1 MKTIDDLLRTTVEM
15 GGSDLH
21 VKVGSPPLVRV
32 RGELTPLAMEP
43 LSAAQAKELSYAD
56 LSRAQRT
63 RFEEEL
69 ELDFA
74 YSLPNISRFRGN
86 LFSQRGQVQSV
97 FRVIPLQVRTMEE
110 LHLPP
115 VCEKFVNQPRGL
127 VLVTG
132 PAGSGK
138 STTQAAMIDYINR
151 HCPLHIVT
159 IEDPIEFIHTDQKA
173 LINQRELGRDTHS
186 FAAALKHVMRQ
197 DPDVI
202 LVGEM
207 RDLETIALA
216 ITAAETGHLVFG
228 TLHTTDAVQTIDRV
242 VDVFPPH
249 QQQQIRMQLSVNLVG
264 VVSQTLVRTKD
275 GLGQVAAFET
285 LVGISSVR
293 SMIREAKT
301 HQITSLLQT
310 GMKHGM
316 MTLDQSLANLVKGGL
331 VDYESAQARAQNPVE
346 FKSQCGGADPSAAS
360 APSHAPG
367 QVPSHAPSHAPDTAG
382 GFHDVSAS
390 GPPHADPPPPPAPR
404 PPLPPPTPHRT
415 LFGIKRP

>member
-1 MKTIDDLLRTTVEM
+1 MKTIDELLRAAVTM
-15 GGSDLH
+15 DGSDLH
-21 VKVGSPPLVRV
+21 IKVGCPPLVRV
-32 RGELTPLAMEP
+32 RGELMPLGEDP
-43 LSAAQAKELSYAD
+43 LTALQAKELSYSD
-56 LSRAQRT
+56 LTRAQQK
-63 RFEEEL
+63 RFETDL

-74 YSLPNISRFRGN
+74 YDLPDVARFRGN
-86 LFSQRGQVQSV
+86 LFLQRGHVQSV
-97 FRVIPLQVRTMEE
+97 FRIVPLKVRTMED

-115 VCEKFVNQPRGL
+115 VCRHFTEQPRGL

-138 STTQAAMIDYINR
+138 STTLAAMIDHINS

-159 IEDPIEFIHTDQKA
+159 IEDPIEFIHTDRKA

-242 VDVFPPH
+242 IDVFPPF

-275 GLGQVAAFET
+275 DTGRVAAFET
-285 LVGISSVR
+285 LVGVSSVR

-310 GMKHGM
+310 GMKQGM
-316 MTLDQSLANLVKGGL
+316 ITMDQSLANLVKKGL
-331 VDYESAQARAQNPVE
+331 VSHESALERAQNVHEFTTLCADGGGLAAPV
-346 FKSQCGGADPSAAS
+346 GHPSAATPTGPVS
-360 APSHAPG
+360 PS
-367 QVPSHAPSHAPDTAG
+367 
-382 GFHDVSAS
+382 
-390 GPPHADPPPPPAPR
+390 PAPR
-404 PPLPPPTPHRT
+404 PPAAPPPAPHKP
-415 LFGIKRP
+415 LFGFKRP

>member
-1 MKTIDDLLRTTVEM
+1 MKTIDDLLRTTVAL
-15 GGSDLH
+15 GASDLH
-21 VKVGSPPLVRV
+21 IKVGSPPLVRV
-32 RGELTPLAMEP
+32 RGELTPLEMEP
-43 LSAAQAKELSYAD
+43 LTPAQAKELSYAD
-56 LSRAQRT
+56 LTKTQRA
-63 RFEEEL
+63 RFEEDM

-74 YSLPNISRFRGN
+74 YALPDVARFRGN
-86 LFSQRGQVQSV
+86 LFLQRGQVQSV
-97 FRVIPLQVRTMEE
+97 FRVIPLAVQTMED

-115 VCEKFVNQPRGL
+115 ICRAFVNQPRGL

-132 PAGSGK
+132 PAGAGK
-138 STTQAAMIDYINR
+138 STTQAAMIDHINT
-151 HCPLHIVT
+151 HCPLHIMT
-159 IEDPIEFIHTDQKA
+159 IEDPIEFVHTDRKA

-242 VDVFPPH
+242 IDVFPPH

-264 VVSQTLVRTKD
+264 VVSQTLVKTKD
-275 GLGQVAAFET
+275 GTGRVAAFET
-285 LVGISSVR
+285 LAGISSIR
-293 SMIREAKT
+293 NMIREAKT

-316 MTLDQSLANLVKGGL
+316 MTLDQSLAGLVRKGV
-331 VDYESAQARAQNPVE
+331 VDYESALGRAQDPAE
-346 FKSQCGGADPSAAS
+346 FKMQCGGGDPSAAAPPAGQAPGS
-360 APSHAPG
+360 AP
-367 QVPSHAPSHAPDTAG
+367 
-382 GFHDVSAS
+382 GFHDVSA
-390 GPPHADPPPPPAPR
+390 PDPAHKDPAPKGPPPPAAPR
-404 PPLPPPTPHRT
+404 PPAPPPPTPHRS

>member
-1 MKTIDDLLRTTVEM
+1 MKTIDELLRTTVEM

-21 VKVGSPPLVRV
+21 IKVGSPPLVRV
-32 RGELTPLAMEP
+32 RGELTPLEMEP
-43 LSAAQAKELSYAD
+43 LTSAQSKELSYAD
-56 LSRAQRT
+56 LTKTQRA
-63 RFEEEL
+63 RFEEDM

-74 YSLPNISRFRGN
+74 YALPGVARFRGN
-86 LFSQRGQVQSV
+86 LFQQRGHVQSV
-97 FRVIPLQVRTMEE
+97 FRVIPLHVQSMEE
-110 LHLPP
+110 LRLPP
-115 VCEKFVNQPRGL
+115 ICTAFVNQPRGL

-138 STTQAAMIDYINR
+138 STTLAAMIGYING
-151 HCPLHIVT
+151 HCPLHIMT
-159 IEDPIEFIHTDQKA
+159 IEDPIEFVHTDQKA

-202 LVGEM
+202 MVGEM

-216 ITAAETGHLVFG
+216 ITAAETGHLVFA

-242 VDVFPPH
+242 IDVFPPH

-264 VVSQTLVRTKD
+264 VVSQTLVKTKD
-275 GLGQVAAFET
+275 GEGRMAAFET
-285 LVGISSVR
+285 LAGIASIR
-293 SMIREAKT
+293 SMIRESKT

-316 MTLDQSLANLVKGGL
+316 MTLDQSLAGLVKKGL
-331 VDYESAQARAQNPVE
+331 VDYESALARAQDVAE
-346 FKSQCGGADPSAAS
+346 FKMQCGGGDPAA
-360 APSHAPG
+360 APAPEG
-367 QVPSHAPSHAPDTAG
+367 QMP
-382 GFHDVSAS
+382 GFHDVSGPAS
-390 GPPHADPPPPPAPR
+390 KDVPPRPDPSYKGPPPPAPR
-404 PPLPPPTPHRT
+404 PPAPPPPTPHRG